1 MEAEYGKFFMYNFQ
15 CNYHRLATG
24 RSRGFGFVNIT
35 DRMVMEA
42 MQQQAE
48 LQLRKAAQEAAAA
61 SSVSEEAATLVQKT
75 AAQRVPEECGPCSSA
90 STDSPDSHSVEF
102 SADTQATEPNKAP
115 EASQPSKDS
124 PARMQESGVHAG
136 ADSLQEASTSA
147 TLEEALSELYT
158 TDHHQTENNDTDG
171 NLTTSAILSKP
182 VEEGGILAKGG
193 VAGCIDPLERIEEN
207 IVVKLDRFFDDDRC
221 WQLVASDVKRNQ
233 RVRLSSSFKMLE
245 SLGKDSCYFRVQVPR
260 PYPGVQ
266 CRNSKKVDDR
276 HPKYAVNG
284 TVVLGTVEDD
294 GEWLKLSAKTYLP
307 MRVGAIQILVPEEKR
322 HAAKEVEGKSA
333 IPQDR
338 WCCCQSQT
346 TGSETYE
353 AQVTSAPFDIDQGNP
368 NRRRDGHGRVQQ

>member
-15 CNYHRLATG
+15 CNYHRLGAKEM
-24 RSRGFGFVNIT
+24 R
-35 DRMVMEA
+35 
-42 MQQQAE
+42 QAE

-307 MRVGAIQILVPEEKR
+307 MRVGAIQILEPLPEAIK